1 MIIFSEYSLS
11 SPAPCLLSGVARG
24 WLEERLMAPQRAVV
38 DLSLGWPALESGM
51 LTTNEGHTETVRS
64 SGWRIERQ
72 RR

>member
-11 SPAPCLLSGVARG
+11 SPSPSLLSGVACG
-24 WLEERLMAPQRAVV
+24 WLEERSMAPQRAAV
-38 DLSLGWPALESGM
+38 DLSLGWPALKSAI